1 MAKLIEVI
9 GLEGGAAAPT
19 FMKPL
24 DVKSGTSASVKVG
37 YLVVE
42 DAGNAGYY
50 KAAANGTDTDTTITG
65 VANIES
71 TETASADGVVDVV
84 KGDRRLICRMKAT
97 TPANLAITV
106 IGTKCTLDV
115 SSGDYTVD
123 ENDTTKGFIEIL
135 DYDNTTDGN
144 CIVAI
149 DCV

>member
-9 GLEGGAAAPT
+9 SLEGGAVAPT
-19 FMKPL
+19 FLKPL
-24 DVKSGTSASVKVG
+24 DVKTGTVSSIKVG
-37 YLVVE
+37 YLVME
-42 DAGNAGYY
+42 DGSNPGYY
-50 KAAANGTDTDTTITG
+50 KAAPDTTDTDDTITG
-65 VANIES
+65 VANIDS
-71 TETASADGVVDVV
+71 TETAAADGVVDVV

-97 TPANLAITV
+97 TPGNLAITV

-115 SSGDYTVD
+115 SAGDYTVD